1 MRISVFP
8 QFGGHITP
16 DNCRRHIGSRDKIL
30 SRSGSLGFI
39 MSNRVTV
46 VGSTLGTFSSRT
58 TMTTTTS
65 PSSALDPAPDVIA
78 APKKKAKPG
87 ESWKAQETQVL
98 PKNRLPIVFFGFMA
112 CVFLSAIDQ
121 TIVATALP
129 TIVEELGDG
138 NNYSWVGSAY
148 LLAAA
153 TLSPL
158 YGKLSDLIGRKPI
171 LYSSIVTFLIGS
183 ALCGAAQNLTWLIIC
198 RAVQGIGGGGIM
210 QLVNITISDIVPL
223 QERGKY
229 GGFIGSTWGI
239 ASVIGPLLGGVF
251 TDHVSWRWCFWINL
265 PTGGIAALILFFFLN
280 LNPHPGRSLHEHVQE
295 FDFIGLGLIV
305 AGVVCL
311 LIGFNFSEASWQAPK
326 TIVLIVLG
334 GVLLVC
340 AGIFEAYTKRSPI
353 IPPRLFQTRTTAI
366 ILVSTFLHALS
377 FFVGAYY
384 LPVYFQIL
392 GSSATGA
399 GVRMLPFSLGSSFTS
414 ASIGYFVSR
423 TGEYRLAIWIS
434 WAVFTLGYGLMIM
447 LDSHSNT
454 AEKVLYPLIAAVGL
468 GTLFQVPL
476 IALQAAMP
484 LKDMATSTAAF
495 GFIRTLGGTVGI
507 SVGQV
512 VFSSTLR
519 RRLAKI
525 PNVEVGLP
533 GGSLSESVRHLK
545 DIANVQLRADII
557 QAYTRSISSIWL
569 VHTPICGVGLLLAF
583 GIRRYSLKRAT
594 VRGGP
599 QGEKESKKDRELDAE
614 KGENAVTSSVT
625 LSHGSHHDI
634 GIQQIDAEE
643 GTVREE
649 ASRRSSKEI
658 V

>member
-1 MRISVFP
+1 M
-8 QFGGHITP
+8 T
-16 DNCRRHIGSRDKIL
+16 N
-30 SRSGSLGFI
+30 
-39 MSNRVTV
+39 
-46 VGSTLGTFSSRT
+46 
-58 TMTTTTS
+58 TMPPS
-65 PSSALDPAPDVIA
+65 PALDPVPDA
-78 APKKKAKPG
+78 TALPKKKAKPG
-87 ESWKAQETQVL
+87 ESWKGQETQVL
-98 PKNRLPIVFFGFMA
+98 PQNRLPIVFFGFMA
-112 CVFLSAIDQ
+112 CVFLAAMDQ

-158 YGKLSDLIGRKPI
+158 YGKLSDLIGQTVPPK
-171 LYSSIVTFLIGS
+171 IGS

-239 ASVIGPLLGGVF
+239 ASVVGPLLGGVF

-265 PTGGIAALILFFFLN
+265 PTGGVAALILFFFLN
-280 LNPHPGRSLHEHVQE
+280 LNPHPGRTLREHTRE
-295 FDFIGLGLIV
+295 FDFMGLGLIV

-334 GVLLVC
+334 GVLL
-340 AGIFEAYTKRSPI
+340 
-353 IPPRLFQTRTTAI
+353 TRTTAV

-399 GVRMLPFSLGSSFTS
+399 GVRMLPFSLGSSLTS
-414 ASIGYFVSR
+414 ATMGYVVSR
-423 TGEYRLAIWIS
+423 TGEYRPVIWIS

-447 LDSHSNT
+447 LDSYSNT

-468 GTLFQVPL
+468 GTMFQVPM

-484 LKDMATSTAAF
+484 LKDMATSTAAY
-495 GFIRTLGGTVGI
+495 GFIRTLGGTVGV

-512 VFSSTLR
+512 VFSSTLTK
-519 RRLAKI
+519 RLAKI
-525 PNVEVGLP
+525 PNAESSLP
-533 GGSLSESVRHLK
+533 TGSLSESVRHLK
-545 DIANVQLRADII
+545 NIADVQLRADII
-557 QAYTRSISSIWL
+557 QAYARSISSIWL

-594 VRGGP
+594 VRGAP
-599 QGEKESKKDRELDAE
+599 QGEKGSKKDGDLDAE
-614 KGENAVTSSVT
+614 KGENVAMNDDT

-634 GIQQIDAEE
+634 DIEPIDVEEE

>member
-1 MRISVFP
+1 MP
-8 QFGGHITP
+8 P
-16 DNCRRHIGSRDKIL
+16 
-30 SRSGSLGFI
+30 
-39 MSNRVTV
+39 
-46 VGSTLGTFSSRT
+46 
-58 TMTTTTS
+58 S
-65 PSSALDPAPDVIA
+65 PSLDHIA
-78 APKKKAKPG
+78 DAIPKRKAKPG
-87 ESWKAQETQVL
+87 ESWKGQETQVL
-98 PKNRLPIVFFGFMA
+98 PNNRLPIVFFGFMA
-112 CVFLSAIDQ
+112 CVFLAAMDQ

-171 LYSSIVTFLIGS
+171 LYSSIGTFLIGS

-239 ASVIGPLLGGVF
+239 ASVVGPLLGGVF

-265 PTGGIAALILFFFLN
+265 PTGGVAALVLFFFLN
-280 LNPHPGRSLHEHVQE
+280 LNPHPGRSLREHVRE
-295 FDFIGLGLIV
+295 FDFMGLALIV

-311 LIGFNFSEASWQAPK
+311 LIGFNFSEASWKAPK

-340 AGIFEAYTKRSPI
+340 AGIFEAFTKRSPI
-353 IPPRLFQTRTTAI
+353 IPPRLFKTRTTAI

-377 FFVGAYY
+377 FF

-399 GVRMLPFSLGSSFTS
+399 GVRMLPFSLGSSLTS

-423 TGEYRLAIWIS
+423 TGEYRPAIWIS

-447 LDSHSNT
+447 LDSYSNT
-454 AEKVLYPLIAAVGL
+454 AEKVLYPLIAALGL
-468 GTLFQVPL
+468 GTMFQVPM

-484 LKDMATSTAAF
+484 LKDMATSTATY
-495 GFIRTLGGTVGI
+495 GFIRTLGGTVGV

-512 VFSSTLR
+512 IFSSTLTK
-519 RRLAKI
+519 RLAKI
-525 PNVEVGLP
+525 PNADAGLL

-545 DIANVQLRADII
+545 DIADAQLRTDII
-557 QAYTRSISSIWL
+557 QAYARSISSIWL
-569 VHTPICGVGLLLAF
+569 VHTPICGVGLLL
-583 GIRRYSLKRAT
+583 GVYSCCF
-594 VRGGP
+594 
-599 QGEKESKKDRELDAE
+599 
-614 KGENAVTSSVT
+614 
-625 LSHGSHHDI
+625 
-634 GIQQIDAEE
+634 
-643 GTVREE
+643 
-649 ASRRSSKEI
+649 
-658 V
+658 

>member
-1 MRISVFP
+1 M
-8 QFGGHITP
+8 T
-16 DNCRRHIGSRDKIL
+16 N
-30 SRSGSLGFI
+30 
-39 MSNRVTV
+39 
-46 VGSTLGTFSSRT
+46 T
-58 TMTTTTS
+58 T
-65 PSSALDPAPDVIA
+65 PSSPALDPVPDA
-78 APKKKAKPG
+78 TALPTKKAKPG
-87 ESWKAQETQVL
+87 ESWKGQETQVL
-98 PKNRLPIVFFGFMA
+98 PQNRLPIVFLGFMA
-112 CVFLSAIDQ
+112 CVFLAAMDQ

-138 NNYSWVGSAY
+138 NNYSWVGSSY

-171 LYSSIVTFLIGS
+171 LYSSILIFLIGS

-239 ASVIGPLLGGVF
+239 ASVVGPLLGGVF

-280 LNPHPGRSLHEHVQE
+280 LNPHPGRTLREHARE
-295 FDFIGLGLIV
+295 FDFMGLGLIV

-326 TIVLIVLG
+326 TIVLIALG

-340 AGIFEAYTKRSPI
+340 AGIFEVYTKRSPI
-353 IPPRLFQTRTTAI
+353 LPPRLFQTRTTAI

-399 GVRMLPFSLGSSFTS
+399 GVRMLPFSLGSSLTS
-414 ASIGYFVSR
+414 ATMGYVVSR
-423 TGEYRLAIWIS
+423 TGEYRPVIWIS

-447 LDSHSNT
+447 LDSYSNT
-454 AEKVLYPLIAAVGL
+454 AEKVLYPLIAAMGL
-468 GTLFQVPL
+468 GTMFQVPM

-484 LKDMATSTAAF
+484 LKDMATSTAAY
-495 GFIRTLGGTVGI
+495 GFIRTLGGTVGV

-512 VFSSTLR
+512 VFSSTLTK
-519 RRLAKI
+519 RLAKI
-525 PNVEVGLP
+525 PNAEGSLP
-533 GGSLSESVRHLK
+533 TGSLSESVRQLK
-545 DIANVQLRADII
+545 NIADVQLRADII
-557 QAYTRSISSIWL
+557 QAYARSISSIWL

-594 VRGGP
+594 VRGAP
-599 QGEKESKKDRELDAE
+599 QGEKGSTKDGDLDAE
-614 KGENAVTSSVT
+614 KGENLAMNNDT
-625 LSHGSHHDI
+625 LSHGSLHDI
-634 GIQQIDAEE
+634 DIEPIDVEEE